1 MKKSLKQTLLCVLSS
16 VLCFSL
22 LFCPD
27 FSITSSAADK
37 YSIPIPAGKYYADSN
52 LIAYAFAGNEGAF
65 ENIPLNGNTFSS
77 SVSDSG
83 LPTVF
88 FNLSAYPQYTACD
101 VLCGFVMHSNFEG
114 FPLSDSS
121 FNFSAT
127 LESYFASGNRPDEV
141 AIAVTSVSSFS
152 EIFSTQIDSNGFYK
166 LSQSSIIETFR
177 TCYENPTSSLAPV
190 YGFVSSKSLINNG
203 YSELNC
209 YVNVPVISEDLIV
222 LFMSHKKNGNN
233 FFYLPNTCYLTPTGK
248 TLTAYKEY
256 IQQQEIISQ
265 NQQQIEQNSEQI
277 SQNDVIIG
285 SDEEGKESGVKGLLK
300 KLKELPQTIGEKL
313 KELFVPTDE
322 QLESFQTNM
331 KSLLSE
337 HLGAVYQS
345 GEIITNIFKKLKDFS
360 PYQSDKAADYDV
372 KIKAHDFYVNVED
385 ESNIFSET
393 DNGGSKFSL
402 IPVGSDGYYHI
413 DFSFLDA
420 KPYKQLYSLY
430 RACVTVLF
438 ILLAV
443 NLFKRKYDS
452 LMGGDVY

>member
-1 MKKSLKQTLLCVLSS
+1 M
-16 VLCFSL
+16 LCFSL

-37 YSIPIPAGKYYADSN
+37 YSIPIPASTYYSN
-52 LIAYAFAGNEGAF
+52 DTLFAYAFAGNDGAF
-65 ENIPLNGNTFSS
+65 TNIPFGGNNFSS
-77 SVSDSG
+77 GTSESG
-83 LPTVF
+83 KPIVY
-88 FNLSAYPQYTACD
+88 FNLTAYPAYSACD

-114 FPLSDSS
+114 FPLSDST
-121 FNFSAT
+121 FTFSANI
-127 LESYFASGNRPDEV
+127 ESWFDTSNRPDEFALV
-141 AIAVTSVSSFS
+141 VTSVSSFS
-152 EIFSTQIDSNGFYK
+152 NILSAQISTDGFYK
-166 LSQSSIIETFR
+166 LSETSIIETFR
-177 TCYENPTSSLAPV
+177 TSFKNPSSSSAPV
-190 YGFVSSKSLINNG
+190 YGFVSSTALKSKGSVNL
-203 YSELNC
+203 EC
-209 YVNVPVISEDLIV
+209 FANVPAISEDLIV
-222 LFMSHKKNGNN
+222 LFISYKQNGGN
-233 FFYLPNTCYLTPTGK
+233 FFNLPNTCYLTPTGK

-360 PYQSDKAADYDV
+360 PYQSDKAADYDL